1 MDALGPGVDL
11 ASFPGLVSGNYGW
24 LLREHREKSQK
35 GVCSHG
41 LYMHTTLEAH
51 SPPKCLPSPEGC
63 HRPRHFPVIAEKCAH
78 RFASL

>member
-11 ASFPGLVSGNYGW
+11 ASLLGMVSVNYGW

-41 LYMHTTLEAH
+41 LYMCTTLEAH
-51 SPPKCLPSPEGC
+51 SPPKYLPPPKGY
-63 HRPRHFPVIAEKCAH
+63 HQPRHFPVTAEKCTH